1 MIEKP
6 GFHSPDQWQVQIQSQ
21 ILQDCEIFLQTEGL
35 TNTEI
40 KEAHLNPIKSIEN
53 EIKNVPSSNTIC
65 VLPEGPQT
73 IPYIKGKNNFI

>member
-1 MIEKP
+1 MSDLSTI
-6 GFHSPDQWQVQIQSQ
+6 
-21 ILQDCEIFLQTEGL
+21 ILQLIEIGSKISKSKYV
-35 TNTEI
+35 N
-40 KEAHLNPIKSIEN
+40 ALNQQDQIRKSIEN